1 MVSHAIDRAYNNL
14 LSEVFLYV
22 KDEIDIPPEQIT
34 SCEEI

>member
-1 MVSHAIDRAYNNL
+1 L